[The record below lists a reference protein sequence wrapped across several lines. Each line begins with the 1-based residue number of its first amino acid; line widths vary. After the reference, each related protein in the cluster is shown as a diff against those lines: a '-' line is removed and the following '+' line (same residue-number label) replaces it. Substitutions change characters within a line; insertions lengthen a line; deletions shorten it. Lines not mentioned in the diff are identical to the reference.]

1 MSMGIEINPHKHHR
15 ERMRARYENEGLDSF
30 SDHEILEF
38 LLYYVIKY
46 MNTNQQGHSL
56 IEEFKGFNSV
66 LDASIDELSG
76 VSGIGES
83 SALFLKVIRA
93 VIGRYVNE
101 KIHYQRVFKDME
113 SIGEFCVEEYR
124 NITSETVSVL
134 LIDGYDKLIGFIKLE
149 DCDWRD
155 TAMMAYRLSELVF
168 RYNAI
173 SFVVARNSPDG
184 NVTPDDEEGDSIL
197 ILEQYF
203 KKFNRTMTE
212 YLIMSPGQYMHGLKY
227 QKDKLKRSWLY

>member
-15 ERMRARYENEGLDSF
+15 ERMRTRYENEGLDSF
-30 SDHEILEF
+30 SDHEVLEF

-66 LDASIDELSG
+66 LDASVDELSS

-101 KIHYQRVFKDME
+101 KIQYQRIFKNMD
-113 SIGEFCVEEYR
+113 SICEFCIEEYR

-155 TAMMAYRLSELVF
+155 TAMMAYRISELVF

-173 SFVVARNSPDG
+173 NFVIVRNSSDG

-197 ILEQYF
+197 ILEKYF
-203 KKFNRTMTE
+203 ETFSRTMVE
-212 YLIMSPGQYMHGLKY
+212 YLIMSPEQYIRGLAY
-227 QKDKLKRSWLY
+227 QKDKSRRRWLY